1 MEVKQKRRRKDYEK
15 NIIKVVK
22 SVIKDPTKTQR
33 EIAKETGIGLGNVN
47 RKLNEIQNEQRYKDL
62 IENYNNSIRVLSD
75 DFKKEISDE
84 LLHKYIIKVWW
95 KDKAMKLLEEYLMI
109 YIWEKELSKI
119 NNNTRYS
126 VLYNAWFKCQ
136 ACWAKPNKDNDI
148 ILEIDHILPRSK
160 WWLND
165 ISNLQVLCWLC
176 NRSKSNIYNFNH
188 NNEI

>member
-75 DFKKEISDE
+75 DFKKEIW
-84 LLHKYIIKVWW
+84 IV
-95 KDKAMKLLEEYLMI
+95 
-109 YIWEKELSKI
+109 I
-119 NNNTRYS
+119 N
-126 VLYNAWFKCQ
+126 
-136 ACWAKPNKDNDI
+136 I
-148 ILEIDHILPRSK
+148 
-160 WWLND
+160 
-165 ISNLQVLCWLC
+165 
-176 NRSKSNIYNFNH
+176 
-188 NNEI
+188 